1 MSPLMCRG
9 DTSLQR
15 GNVSGIESASS
26 FNGSRIAYNPGYT
39 TMSVLTR
46 IRVAALLLPLFLPAA
61 TLEKLSLDEMA
72 QKSTAIVRGRVLS
85 SYSAQHGPL
94 IYTHY
99 RVQIS
104 ETWKGAAAA
113 DVDVVVPGGAVR
125 GLRQTFSGAPVL
137 APNDE
142 YVLFLWTGAS
152 GLTRVIGLTQGMF
165 SVTKG
170 ASGEAL
176 AVRPAAA
183 EAMIDR
189 ATGRPVRDE
198 GLTLRIGDLRQHVAA
213 SAAAEARK

>member
-1 MSPLMCRG
+1 MRAL
-9 DTSLQR
+9 
-15 GNVSGIESASS
+15 
-26 FNGSRIAYNPGYT
+26 
-39 TMSVLTR
+39 
-46 IRVAALLLPLFLPAA
+46 IRFGAATLLLPLLLPAA

-85 SYSAQHGPL
+85 SYGAQRGSI

-99 RVQIS
+99 RVQVS

-113 DVDVVVPGGAVR
+113 DLDVVVPGGAVP

-137 APNDE
+137 ASNAE

-170 ASGEAL
+170 ANGEPVAF
-176 AVRPAAA
+176 RPAAT
-183 EAMIDR
+183 EAMIDP
-189 ATGRPVRDE
+189 ATGRLVRDE
-198 GLTLRIGDLRQHVAA
+198 GLALRVGELRQRVAA
-213 SAAAEARK
+213 STTLEVRK